1 MSVES
6 TIQGLLAE
14 SRKLAGELD
23 ENQVTQGA
31 VPAEGMKKID
41 SPDTTDGDNE
51 ENKRNNVQSQKPAE
65 GGTSKTANTVTK
77 GADAPEGIK
86 KLGEEEND
94 GELVIDMSEDV
105 NALFNGED
113 GLTEEFRNKATS
125 IFEAAVTSR
134 IKAEVARI
142 NEELVEAHDAALQL
156 KIEKFSEG
164 LVEAVDGYLNLM
176 VERWMEQNEVALES
190 GMKSDILEG
199 FVGGLKTLFEQH
211 YIEVPEE
218 RFDIVGELESKI
230 EALSTKLDE
239 AVELNVSMKKQ
250 LDENTRQSI
259 VATASEGL
267 SDVEKDKLTALVEEI
282 VFEDADSFAT
292 KLQNIRE
299 SYFNKKAPTKTLGL
313 IVESPIEESKEVPA
327 QMSKYV
333 NALNTVL
340 KQ

>member
-14 SRKLAGELD
+14 SRKLQGIAEETLKPAPEVAEPSNAKNNKTD
-23 ENQVTQGA
+23 EK
-31 VPAEGMKKID
+31 E
-41 SPDTTDGDNE
+41 
-51 ENKRNNVQSQKPAE
+51 AE
-65 GGTSKTANTVTK
+65 GGTSKKPNVVTQ
-77 GADAPEGIK
+77 GAEAPEGTK
-86 KLGEEEND
+86 KLSEDGQH
-94 GELVIDMSEDV
+94 GELVIDMTEDV

-113 GLTEEFRNKATS
+113 GLTEEFRNKATT

-134 IKAEVARI
+134 VKAEVARI
-142 NEELVEAHDAALQL
+142 NEELVASQEAALQ
-156 KIEKFSEG
+156 EKFEEVREG

-176 VERWMEQNEVALES
+176 VEQWLEQNEVALES

-218 RFDIVGELESKI
+218 RFDIVGEMESKI
-230 EALSTKLDE
+230 EALTTKLDE
-239 AVELNVSMKKQ
+239 AVALNVSTKKQ
-250 LDENTRQSI
+250 LDENTRSSI

-267 SDVEKDKLTALVEEI
+267 SVVEKDKLTTLAEEI
-282 VFEDADSFAT
+282 VFDDADSFAA

-299 SYFNKKAPTKTLGL
+299 SYFNKKPAKATQGL
-313 IVESPIEESKEVPA
+313 IVEAAIEESKDVPA

-333 NALNTVL
+333 SALNTVL

>member
-14 SRKLAGELD
+14 SRKLQGIAEETLKPAPEVAEPSNAKNNKTD
-23 ENQVTQGA
+23 EK
-31 VPAEGMKKID
+31 E
-41 SPDTTDGDNE
+41 
-51 ENKRNNVQSQKPAE
+51 AE
-65 GGTSKTANTVTK
+65 GGTSKKPNVVTQ
-77 GADAPEGIK
+77 GAAAPEGTK
-86 KLGEEEND
+86 KLSEDEQR
-94 GELVIDMSEDV
+94 GELVIDMTEDV

-113 GLTEEFRNKATS
+113 GLTEEFRNKATT

-142 NEELVEAHDAALQL
+142 NEELVASQEAALQ
-156 KIEKFSEG
+156 EKFEEVREG

-176 VERWMEQNEVALES
+176 VEQWLEQNEVALES

-218 RFDIVGELESKI
+218 RFDIVGEMESKI
-230 EALSTKLDE
+230 GALSTKLDE
-239 AVELNVSMKKQ
+239 AVALNVSMKKQ
-250 LDENTRQSI
+250 LDENTRSSI

-267 SDVEKDKLTALVEEI
+267 SVVEKDKLTTLAEEI
-282 VFEDADSFAT
+282 VFDDADSFAA

-299 SYFNKKAPTKTLGL
+299 SYFNKKPAKATQGL
-313 IVESPIEESKEVPA
+313 IVEEAIEEAKEVPA
-327 QMSKYV
+327 HMSKYV
-333 NALNTVL
+333 SALDTVL
-340 KQ
+340 KK